1 MTLKLTPAARD
12 LIIEALEQY
21 IDGCKDAMSGA
32 YMDVVMSGVEF
43 ISDMDEFKS
52 WGEKVLA
59 AQTVLKQVRQ

>member
-1 MTLKLTPAARD
+1 MNIKLTPAAKD

-21 IDGCKDAMSGA
+21 IDGYKDAMGNS
-32 YMDVVMSGVEF
+32 VF
-43 ISDMDEFKS
+43 ISDTDEFKS